1 MAVYHRWRIYCH
13 MWADCPYNG
22 MDKFW
27 AQCSVTSMGSLCLF
41 TVITALISTSDH
53 ADVCENKNNFRN
65 VNTFW
70 RLLRGTKI
78 TADVCF
84 WPKNAFS
91 VSVSKC
97 SLTECCNAWLLASCS
112 ILVTQ
117 KKQNFSVML
126 TSVLMVARCPDQ
138 ADCKPWMSLST
149 GMQRYAR
156 GTLWTHLHTRTVV
169 LKINL
174 YQTDSQWTLCRTGIT
189 WSKYQ
194 AKLQTSCS
202 VLYWLYARHLHMSCS
217 G

>member
-126 TSVLMVARCPDQ
+126 TSVLMVARCIQ
-138 ADCKPWMSLST
+138 IK
-149 GMQRYAR
+149 Q
-156 GTLWTHLHTRTVV
+156 TVNHGCHFP
-169 LKINL
+169 LGCRNMPEELCGHICT
-174 YQTDSQWTLCRTGIT
+174 QGQWSWR
-189 WSKYQ
+189 
-194 AKLQTSCS
+194 
-202 VLYWLYARHLHMSCS
+202 
-217 G
+217 